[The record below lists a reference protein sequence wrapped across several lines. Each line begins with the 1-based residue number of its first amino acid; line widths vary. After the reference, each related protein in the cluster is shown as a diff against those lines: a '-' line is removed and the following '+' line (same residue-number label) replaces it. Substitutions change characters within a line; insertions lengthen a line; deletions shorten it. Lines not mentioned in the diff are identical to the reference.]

1 MRKIEQFETQVSR
14 DDKLL
19 RSNYLGQDVTVPDF
33 TKYRPKVEYLQT
45 SLGLGA
51 KINPIH
57 STAKK
62 VTEASPPKQFETYK
76 EDTTSKKESLAM
88 IKAA

>member
-14 DDKLL
+14 EDKLL
-19 RSNYLGQDVTVPDF
+19 QSNYLGQDVTVPDF
-33 TKYRPKVEYLQT
+33 TKYRPKAEYLQT

-57 STAKK
+57 SSAKK
-62 VTEASPPKQFETYK
+62 VTEASPPKQ
-76 EDTTSKKESLAM
+76 
-88 IKAA
+88 